1 MTEPQPSA
9 HHTVSAMKIPQ
20 LSVFLENRPGSLLPP
35 LQLLAEAGLNLAGLS
50 LADTAQFGIL
60 RLVLRDW
67 ARARELLERGGWVVK
82 LNDMVAIDVDDAPG
96 GLVRALEVLTAA
108 GKDIEYMYAFYLRR
122 DGRVVLLFRFD
133 DPDGAIAALDDA
145 GIAMLPA
152 RVLLGE

>member
-82 LNDMVAIDVDDAPG
+82 LNDMVAIDVDHALARILAVVAPLDEDSWYG
-96 GLVRALEVLTAA
+96 ISTPCSIVASRWFAVIKRGEDTISPRPSACAA
-108 GKDIEYMYAFYLRR
+108 ESSRSTR
-122 DGRVVLLFRFD
+122 
-133 DPDGAIAALDDA
+133 
-145 GIAMLPA
+145 
-152 RVLLGE
+152 